1 MTFRRPSTAPRRRAA
16 GLLAAA
22 AALLLCAGSA
32 SAGDAADTTVS
43 GGGVTLKSA
52 VITLPSSDRG
62 FPPGPHADAIE
73 SNCLAC
79 HSAGMVLNQPAL
91 SQAEWR
97 NEVTKMVKVFKAPV
111 SDQDADEIVAYLA
124 AMKVDR

>member
-1 MTFRRPSTAPRRRAA
+1 MTFLRRSTAPRRCIS
-16 GLLAAA
+16 GPLVAA
-22 AALLLCAGSA
+22 AALLFGAGSA
-32 SAGDAADTTVS
+32 SAGDAADSTVS

-52 VITLPSSDRG
+52 LITLPSSDRG

-91 SQAEWR
+91 SRAEWR

>member
-1 MTFRRPSTAPRRRAA
+1 MTFRRTSMAPRQRAA

-22 AALLLCAGSA
+22 AALLLGAGSA
-32 SAGDAADTTVS
+32 SAGDAADATVS

-124 AMKVDR
+124 AMKVGR